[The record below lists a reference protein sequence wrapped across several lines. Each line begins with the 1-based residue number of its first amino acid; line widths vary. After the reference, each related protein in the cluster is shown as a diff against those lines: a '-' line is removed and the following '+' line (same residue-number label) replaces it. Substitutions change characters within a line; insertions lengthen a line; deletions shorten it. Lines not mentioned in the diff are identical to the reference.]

1 VEVTLKAEPRS
12 GTGKGVAH
20 KLRAVGKIPAVLYG
34 HGIEAVPVAVDQRA
48 LANALSTEAGRNV
61 LIDLEVNGESHL
73 TLARE
78 LQRDVLRGTLIH
90 ADFLKISRDQTIE
103 VDVPIHVVGES
114 IGVKEGGVVEHH
126 LWNIKL
132 ACKPGNVP
140 ERLDVDVTNLAL
152 GDRFLVQDLV
162 LPPDVEILNDPEEAI
177 LAVVVPQVLKLEE
190 EVPAEAV
197 AEGEEGA
204 VPVEGEEGA
213 APPAEGA
220 EKGE

>member
-1 VEVTLKAEPRS
+1 VEVTLKAEPRT

-20 KLRAVGKIPAVLYG
+20 KLRAAGKIPAVLYG
-34 HGIEAVPVAVDQRA
+34 HGIEAIPVTVELRS
-48 LANALSTEAGRNV
+48 LTSALSTESGRNV
-61 LIDLEVNGESHL
+61 LIDLEVNGETHL

-114 IGVKEGGVVEHH
+114 PGVKEGGVVEHH
-126 LWNIKL
+126 LWAVTV

-140 ERLDVDVTNLAL
+140 ERLDADISRMVL
-152 GDRFLVQDLV
+152 GDRLLVRDLPLPEGVEMLTEAEETV
-162 LPPDVEILNDPEEAI
+162 LS
-177 LAVVVPQVLKLEE
+177 VVVPQVLKLEE

-204 VPVEGEEGA
+204 VPAEGEEA

-220 EKGE
+220 EPGE